1 MVGAKRDDK
10 FRLLL
15 HILSSVFFILIDRKL
30 FKLRG
35 GSKRTLTTNFLL
47 RYRLL
52 PHKEDPNNE
61 VAKEAN
67 SQNKKSIY
75 CCTFNLSAEN
85 QFLSIL
91 CLSHCFCQFHRPQGG
106 GWAGIYCNR
115 PWSLALL
122 LLSYCWS
129 ASSENKP
136 WSVTPIST
144 RMLDLC
150 AMTLLPGSDADICQL
165 ACSNK
170 DLPFFEGGEKFPPT
184 TAYCYFSKQRLRG
197 VTWLQT

>member
-1 MVGAKRDDK
+1 M
-10 FRLLL
+10 
-15 HILSSVFFILIDRKL
+15 S
-30 FKLRG
+30 
-35 GSKRTLTTNFLL
+35 TTNFLL

-67 SQNKKSIY
+67 SQNKKKASTAAHL
-75 CCTFNLSAEN
+75 TFLQKIN
-85 QFLSIL
+85 
-91 CLSHCFCQFHRPQGG
+91 FCPFFAWVTVSVNSTGHREG

-150 AMTLLPGSDADICQL
+150 AMTLLPGSDVDICLL

-170 DLPFFEGGEKFPPT
+170 DLPFFEGGGKKVPT
-184 TAYCYFSKQRLRG
+184 DCCLLLF
-197 VTWLQT
+197 